1 MRARTEVGDVCLA
14 DTVRSCVRCVAT
26 KLPHAGLASCI
37 APVVGVVAPPKPAV
51 LLTRPVGKGATHS
64 YDFIRVSETV
74 VCGYNTSI
82 FLAGFSFADSFL
94 GITTWSTPLS
104 YLAEIPSLSTVLG
117 KWNERQK
124 DW

>member
-1 MRARTEVGDVCLA
+1 MFSRYCAFVRALCGDKVAARWPCQLHCA
-14 DTVRSCVRCVAT
+14 RRWSRCA
-26 KLPHAGLASCI
+26 
-37 APVVGVVAPPKPAV
+37 PKPAV
-51 LLTRPVGKGATHS
+51 LLTRPVGKGATQS